1 MKYEIVLFDIDDT
14 LLDFPACGKASLRRC
29 FDWHGLPFEDACFD
43 AYLRVSTHLWREM
56 ELGHLTQKEVLET
69 RFVDLFRELAISDV
83 DIVQFEKDY
92 RLLLSEEHITTPGAL
107 EIIRY
112 LQGKG
117 CRIYLVSNSEA
128 ETQVER
134 IRRSGI
140 APYIQGMFTADMV
153 GSQKPA
159 PQFFR
164 YCFERIPD
172 FDAARTIIVGDSLTS
187 DMAGGSRAG
196 IATCWYHPH
205 TMKNPLQIPYDY
217 EILNFEELKKIIK

>member
-29 FDWHGLPFEDACFD
+29 FERHGRKFEDAYFD

-69 RFVDLFRELAISDV
+69 RFVDLFRELEMP
-83 DIVQFEKDY
+83 DIDDVQFEKDY
-92 RLLLSEEHITTPGAL
+92 RELLSEEHITTPGAL
-107 EIIRY
+107 DIMQY
-112 LQGKG
+112 LHGKG

-140 APYIQGMFTADMV
+140 AQYIQGMFTADMV

-159 PQFFR
+159 LQFFR

-187 DMAGGSRAG
+187 DMAGGNRAG

-205 TMKNPLQIPYDY
+205 TMKNPQQIPYDY
-217 EILNFEELKKIIK
+217 EILNFEELKKIIR